1 LLTLV
6 RKKVIIVVIAAIHV
20 VAVGFI
26 QIKSVWSLEE
36 SVHFE
41 IRFILIFFKEVTLW
55 ADLSLVLKQLCLCFN
70 WIVLVVLYLHPEAS
84 HQDNL
89 QQQQKGMKN
98 EQVFSINYCKIMDK

>member
-6 RKKVIIVVIAAIHV
+6 RKKVIVVIGTINV

-26 QIKSVWSLEE
+26 LIKSVWSLEE
-36 SVHFE
+36 SVNFK

-55 ADLSLVLKQLCLCFN
+55 ADLFLVLKQLCLCFN
-70 WIVLVVLYLHPEAS
+70 WIVLVVLYLYPEAS

-89 QQQQKGMKN
+89 QNGMKN
-98 EQVFSINYCKIMDK
+98 NKSFSINYCKIKDG